1 MYCNYCGKSIRED
14 ANVYIQN
21 PERQTE
27 AASQDAI
34 GIDCLQ
40 SDAKNW
46 KWRVPYDGVGQIP

>member
-27 AASQDAI
+27 AAS
-34 GIDCLQ
+34 
-40 SDAKNW
+40 
-46 KWRVPYDGVGQIP
+46 